1 MNTTYIIGNGF
12 DVNLGLK
19 TKYSDFYDYYRNQPS
34 PSKEVKQLKENI
46 DRNKEN
52 WSDLELALGKY
63 TTNFK
68 DSNSA
73 IETMED
79 LCDHLTEYLKLQSLL
94 IPQSNEKIKEEMLR
108 CLANPYEFFLPA
120 DQEQIRSYYSNRLPA
135 HGKITILSLNY
146 TPSIEHILDYMDNQP
161 ISIDSN
167 DSWLGYGTEVHPV
180 LHPHHTLDDII
191 LVGLNDESQIA
202 NQALCNNEAFKENFI
217 KPACNKMLSSGIE
230 NQCSDVINN
239 SDLFVVFGS
248 SLGATDKLW
257 WQKIA
262 NRMVNS
268 NSLLLLFI
276 YDHKMKRTCRRLGEQ
291 KRTVINNF
299 VSHLEGY
306 TDTQIEDIKRKTLVS
321 FNSEIFGQ
329 LKDLSSI
336 LYIEH
341 GIIVIQLANT
351 LPRVYR
357 IGNKN
362 HRFGMLWSAVNHNT
376 IRAVG
381 PDTTVIAL
389 IKDPQ
394 EITYRAIENG
404 KISPTHSIMAKV
416 GDAIVWRN
424 ENGYRAITKIKSI
437 NVSSTEDT
445 IDSFEIEYFLLKS
458 PLGESIDQS
467 TIQQ

>member
-1 MNTTYIIGNGF
+1 MNITYIIGNGF

-19 TKYSDFYDYYRNQPS
+19 TRYQDFYDYYQNQPS
-34 PSKEVKQLKENI
+34 PSEEVKQLKANI

-79 LCDHLTEYLKLQSLL
+79 LCDHLTKYLKQQSLL

-108 CLANPYEFFLPA
+108 CLANPNEFFLPA
-120 DQEQIRSYYSNRLPA
+120 DKGRIESYYSNRLSP

-146 TPSIEHILDYMDNQP
+146 TPSIERLLDYKDNQP

-167 DSWLGYGTEVHPV
+167 DSWLGYGAEVHRI
-180 LHPHHTLDDII
+180 LHPHHTLDDTI
-191 LVGLNDESQIA
+191 LVGLNDDSQIV
-202 NQALCNNEAFKENFI
+202 NQTLLGDETFKEYFI
-217 KPACNKMLSSGIE
+217 KPACNEMLSSGIE
-230 NQCSDVINN
+230 TQCSDVINN
-239 SDLFVVFGS
+239 SDLFVIFGS

-276 YDHKMKRTCRRLGEQ
+276 YNREMERTGRRLGSQ
-291 KRTVINNF
+291 KREIINNF
-299 VSHLEGY
+299 VSLLEGY
-306 TDTQIEDIKRKTLVS
+306 TDTQIEDIKNKTLVS
-321 FNSEIFGQ
+321 FNSEIFDQ
-329 LKDLSSI
+329 LKDLTSSP
-336 LYIEH
+336 YIEH
-341 GIIVIQLANT
+341 SIIVIQLANT
-351 LPRVYR
+351 LPHVYS
-357 IGNKN
+357 IGNEN
-362 HRFGMLWSAVNHNT
+362 HRFRIMWRAVNHNT

-381 PDTTVIAL
+381 PDAAVIAL

-404 KISPTHSIMAKV
+404 KIIPTHSIKAKV

-424 ENGYRAITKIKSI
+424 KNGYYAITKIKSI
-437 NVSSTEDT
+437 KASSTEDT

-458 PLGESIDQS
+458 IFGESINQS

>member
-12 DVNLGLK
+12 DMNLGLK
-19 TKYSDFYDYYRNQPS
+19 TRYQDFYDYYQNQSS
-34 PSKEVKQLKENI
+34 PSEEVKQLKANI

-52 WSDLELALGKY
+52 WADLELALGEY
-63 TTNFK
+63 TPNFK
-68 DSNSA
+68 DPNSA
-73 IETMED
+73 IDVMVD
-79 LCDHLTEYLKLQSLL
+79 LCKHLTEYLKLQSRF

-108 CLANPYEFFLPA
+108 CLANPNEFFLPA
-120 DQEQIRSYYSNRLPA
+120 DQEQIQSYYSNSLLA
-135 HGKITILSLNY
+135 HSKITILSLNY
-146 TPSIEHILDYMDNQP
+146 TPSIERILDYKGNQP

-167 DSWLGYGTEVHPV
+167 DSWLGYGTKVHPV
-180 LHPHHTLDDII
+180 LHPHHTLNGTII
-191 LVGLNDESQIA
+191 VGLNDESQIA
-202 NQALCNNEAFKENFI
+202 NQTLLGDEKFKEYFI
-217 KPACNKMLSSGIE
+217 KPACNKMLSFRTE
-230 NQCSDVINN
+230 DQCSDVINN

-248 SLGATDKLW
+248 SLGSTDKLW

-276 YDHKMKRTCRRLGEQ
+276 YNREMERTGRRLGEQ

-321 FNSEIFGQ
+321 FNSGIFDQ
-329 LKDLSSI
+329 LKDISSI

-341 GIIVIQLANT
+341 NIIIIQLANT
-351 LPRVYR
+351 RHRLYS
-357 IGNKN
+357 IGNEN
-362 HRFGMLWSAVNHNT
+362 HRFRMIWSAVNHNT

-381 PDTTVIAL
+381 PDIAVIAL

-404 KISPTHSIMAKV
+404 KISPTQAIMAKV

-424 ENGYRAITKIKSI
+424 KNGYYAITKIKSI
-437 NVSSTEDT
+437 KTSSTEDT
-445 IDSFEIEYFLLKS
+445 IDSFEIEYFLLKR